1 MSDNFRF
8 DVIAAGFSGDSS
20 VALAALHHEDGTVR
34 ASALRALARIGTL
47 TTEILSP
54 YIQDSHIE
62 TRRTAVELA
71 VPFLAVNVHQCIDD
85 TDVFVAEMAAWCVGE
100 RTPASDIEIETL
112 IDRTTSHSEAVVR
125 EACAAALGS
134 LGDERGLPAILAAC
148 SDKPAVRRRAILALA
163 PFEGE
168 EVDAAL
174 HRALEDKDWQVRQ
187 NAEDLL
193 NPRS

>member
-1 MSDNFRF
+1 MTDSFRF

-20 VALAALHHEDGTVR
+20 VALEALHHEDGTVR

-47 TTEILSP
+47 TAEILAP

-85 TDVFVAEMAAWCVGE
+85 LDVFVAEMAAWCVGE
-100 RTPASDIEIETL
+100 RIPASDSEIETL
-112 IDRTTSHSEAVVR
+112 IDRTTSHEEAVVR

-134 LGDERGLPAILAAC
+134 LGDARGLPAILAAC

>member
-20 VALAALHHEDGTVR
+20 VALEALHHEDGTVR

-47 TTEILSP
+47 TPEILAP
-54 YIQDSHIE
+54 HIKDSHIE

-71 VPFLAVNVHQCIDD
+71 VPFSSVNVHQCIDD
-85 TDVFVAEMAAWCVGE
+85 SDVFVAEMAAWCLGE

-112 IDRTTSHSEAVVR
+112 IDRTTSHEEAVVR

-134 LGDERGLPAILAAC
+134 LGDPRGLPAILAAC

-174 HRALEDKDWQVRQ
+174 QHALEDKDWQVRQ

>member
-1 MSDNFRF
+1 MSDSFRF
-8 DVIAAGFSGDSS
+8 DVIAAGFSGDSA
-20 VALAALHHEDGTVR
+20 VALEALQHEDGTVR

-47 TTEILSP
+47 TAEILAP
-54 YIQDSHIE
+54 FIQDSHIE

-71 VPFLAVNVHQCIDD
+71 VPFPSVFVHQCIDD
-85 TDVFVAEMAAWCVGE
+85 SDVFVAEMAAWCVGE

-112 IDRTTSHSEAVVR
+112 IDRTTSHDEAVVR

-148 SDKPAVRRRAILALA
+148 TDKPAVRRRAILALA

-174 HRALEDKDWQVRQ
+174 QRALEDKDWQVRQ

>member
-1 MSDNFRF
+1 MTDSFRF

-20 VALAALHHEDGTVR
+20 VALEALQHEDGTVR
-34 ASALRALARIGTL
+34 ASELRALARIGTL
-47 TTEILSP
+47 TAEILAP
-54 YIQDSHIE
+54 FIQDSHIE

-71 VPFLAVNVHQCIDD
+71 VPFPSVNVHQCIDD
-85 TDVFVAEMAAWCVGE
+85 SDVFVAEMAAWCIGE
-100 RTPASDIEIETL
+100 RTPVSDIEVETL

-163 PFEGE
+163 PFEGD

-174 HRALEDKDWQVRQ
+174 QRALEDKDWQVRQ

>member
-8 DVIAAGFSGDSS
+8 DVIAAGFSGDSA
-20 VALAALHHEDGTVR
+20 VAIEALHHEDGTVR

-47 TTEILSP
+47 TAEILAP
-54 YIQDSHIE
+54 HIQDSHIE

-71 VPFLAVNVHQCIDD
+71 VPFPSVTVHQCIDD
-85 TDVFVAEMAAWCVGE
+85 PDVFVAEMAAWCLGE
-100 RTPASDIEIETL
+100 RAPASDIEIETL
-112 IDRTTSHSEAVVR
+112 IDRTTSHAEAVVR

-134 LGDERGLPAILAAC
+134 LGDVRGLPAILAAC
-148 SDKPAVRRRAILALA
+148 TDKPAVRRRAILALA
-163 PFEGE
+163 PFEGDDVE
-168 EVDAAL
+168 SAL
-174 HRALEDKDWQVRQ
+174 QRALEDKDWQVRQ

>member
-1 MSDNFRF
+1 MTDSFRF

-20 VALAALHHEDGTVR
+20 VALEALQHEDGTVR

-47 TTEILSP
+47 TAEILARF
-54 YIQDSHIE
+54 IQDSHIE

-71 VPFLAVNVHQCIDD
+71 VPFPSVHVHQCIDD
-85 TDVFVAEMAAWCVGE
+85 SDVFVAEMAAWCIGE
-100 RTPASDIEIETL
+100 RTPVSDIEVETL

-163 PFEGE
+163 PFEGD

-174 HRALEDKDWQVRQ
+174 QRALEDKDWQVRQ